1 MQLKVVCRDFPGG
14 PVVKTLPSWIKP
26 MQEAQVLSRELRF
39 HMLRSAAKKKKKK
52 KDACKVFQH
61 KALLEL
67 IVKFSNTTSF
77 GGFLKNRL
85 FDYLSLPADLVH

>member
-52 KDACKVFQH
+52 KRCLQSV
-61 KALLEL
+61 
-67 IVKFSNTTSF
+67 ST
-77 GGFLKNRL
+77 
-85 FDYLSLPADLVH
+85 